1 MSESQQELLSRRTRR
16 LLWSLM
22 IGACVLSLVAEVFI
36 PGAGHGE
43 GHDSSVFVFRHAHF
57 EGGIDHYFGYFAGL
71 GFLSCVVAIALA
83 KFLGKWLKAPEDY
96 YDDK

>member
-1 MSESQQELLSRRTRR
+1 MSKVSEELLSRRTRTV
-16 LLWSLM
+16 LWALM

-36 PGAGHGE
+36 PGAHHGE
-43 GHDSSVFVFRHAHF
+43 GHDSSPFVFRHPHF
-57 EGGIDHYFGYFAGL
+57 EGGIDHYFGYFAAL
-71 GFLSCVVAIALA
+71 GFFACVVAIALA